1 MNEWI
6 QCEFDKMLLS
16 IYKSGWIILTLYK
29 YVLFRFFAYF
39 FSLKWVNKEKS
50 VGVNYSNKKTRKK
63 RYRFKYT
70 YTLR

>member
-1 MNEWI
+1 M
-6 QCEFDKMLLS
+6 S

-50 VGVNYSNKKTRKK
+50 VGVITPTKKHEKNDIGSNILIH
-63 RYRFKYT
+63 YGNGEI
-70 YTLR
+70 TLSSL